1 MGRLMGI
8 FEWVG
13 REQQRINSK
22 MRLSLVSSVLVAS
35 MVQAAP
41 GASSYGGPAK
51 QIASPPS
58 IQCRTEYVTLW
69 DTEYQEREEQVCKTV
84 YEKQCST
91 RTQRLCQPTT
101 RQECTTEYANECS
114 TIYKNVCVQK
124 YRTEYEPYTE
134 SECTTEY
141 KQDCQFEWRGYGND
155 KVWAPIEGT
164 CQNVPYDECKQVAY
178 QECKDVPEQKCVSVP
193 RQVCVT
199 VPDQVCTSEPLTEC
213 QDVPRQQ
220 CHSEHKRFPIR
231 VSRQEPKKVCDTPA
245 AGHTVVAAPIHAAPV
260 HAAPAQEVVVPAAP
274 SVHDL
279 LHYATPAVPDQVV
292 IAAKDKLQTTVDSD
306 RIVFG

>member
-1 MGRLMGI
+1 MGRYCSVPQGSNI
-8 FEWVG
+8 VG
-13 REQQRINSK
+13 HK
-22 MRLSLVSSVLVAS
+22 MILSLVSSVLFAS
-35 MVQAAP
+35 LALGAP
-41 GASSYGGPAK
+41 GASNYGGAAVVGPAK
-51 QIASPPS
+51 QIASPS

-69 DTEYQEREEQVCKTV
+69 DTEYQEKEEQICETV
-84 YEKQCST
+84 YEKKCST

-101 RQECTTEYANECS
+101 RQECHTEYEQQCK

-141 KQDCQFEWRGYGND
+141 KQDCQFEWRGHGNE

-164 CQNVPYDECKQVAY
+164 CQNVPYDECKEVAKTHAKQVAY

-193 RQVCVT
+193 KQVCIT

-213 QDVPRQQ
+213 QDVPRQA
-220 CHSEHKRFPIR
+220 CHSEHKRFPVR
-231 VSRQEPKKVCDTPA
+231 VSRQAPKKVCNEVHAPQ
-245 AGHTVVAAPIHAAPV
+245 VAAAQAV
-260 HAAPAQEVVVPAAP
+260 HQPAP
-274 SVHDL
+274 SVQDL
-279 LHYATPAVPDQVV
+279 LNYGVPAVPTQVLPE
-292 IAAKDKLQTTVDSD
+292 IILARDKQKLQNAANDD

>member
-1 MGRLMGI
+1 MGRLLQI

-13 REQQRINSK
+13 REQQRLNSK

-164 CQNVPYDECKQVAY
+164 CQNVPYDECKEVAKTHAKQVAY

-231 VSRQEPKKVCDTPA
+231 VSRQEPKKVCDE
-245 AGHTVVAAPIHAAPV
+245 APV
-260 HAAPAQEVVVPAAP
+260 HAPLAVPVHHQQP
-274 SVHDL
+274 SVQDL
-279 LHYATPAVPDQVV
+279 LSYGVPAVPAQ
-292 IAAKDKLQTTVDSD
+292 AAPEIILARDKQKLQNAANDD
-306 RIVFG
+306 RIVFA

>member
-1 MGRLMGI
+1 MG

-84 YEKQCST
+84 YEKECS
-91 RTQRLCQPTT
+91 
-101 RQECTTEYANECS
+101 TEYANECS

-134 SECTTEY
+134 SERTTEY

-164 CQNVPYDECKQVAY
+164 CQNVPYDECKEVAKTHAKQVAY
-178 QECKDVPEQKCVSVP
+178 QECNDVPEQKCVSVP

-231 VSRQEPKKVCDTPA
+231 VSRQEPKKVCDE
-245 AGHTVVAAPIHAAPV
+245 APV
-260 HAAPAQEVVVPAAP
+260 HAPLAVPVHHQQP
-274 SVHDL
+274 SVQDL
-279 LHYATPAVPDQVV
+279 LSYGVPAVPAQ
-292 IAAKDKLQTTVDSD
+292 AAPEIILARDKQKLQNAANDD
-306 RIVFG
+306 RIVFA

>member
-1 MGRLMGI
+1 MGI

-13 REQQRINSK
+13 REQQRLNSK

-51 QIASPPS
+51 QIASPQS

-114 TIYKNVCVQK
+114 T
-124 YRTEYEPYTE
+124 
-134 SECTTEY
+134 EY
-141 KQDCQFEWRGYGND
+141 KQDCQFEWRCYGND

-164 CQNVPYDECKQVAY
+164 CQNVPYDECKEVAKTHAKQVAY

-231 VSRQEPKKVCDTPA
+231 VSRQEPKKVCDETPV
-245 AGHTVVAAPIHAAPV
+245 HAPLAAPV
-260 HAAPAQEVVVPAAP
+260 HHQQP
-274 SVHDL
+274 SVQDL
-279 LHYATPAVPDQVV
+279 LSYGVPAVPAQ
-292 IAAKDKLQTTVDSD
+292 AAPEIILARDKQKLQNAANDD
-306 RIVFG
+306 RIVFA

>member
-1 MGRLMGI
+1 MG

-13 REQQRINSK
+13 REQQRLNSK
-22 MRLSLVSSVLVAS
+22 MRLSLVASVLVAS
-35 MVQAAP
+35 MAQAAP

-164 CQNVPYDECKQVAY
+164 Y
-178 QECKDVPEQKCVSVP
+178 QKCKDVPEQKCVSVP

-231 VSRQEPKKVCDTPA
+231 VSRQEPKKVCDE
-245 AGHTVVAAPIHAAPV
+245 APV
-260 HAAPAQEVVVPAAP
+260 HAPLAVPVHHQQP
-274 SVHDL
+274 SVQDL
-279 LHYATPAVPDQVV
+279 LSYGVPAVPAQ
-292 IAAKDKLQTTVDSD
+292 AAPEIILARDKQKLQNAANDD
-306 RIVFG
+306 RIVFA

>member
-1 MGRLMGI
+1 MGRLLQI
-8 FEWVG
+8 FERVG
-13 REQQRINSK
+13 REQQRLNSK
-22 MRLSLVSSVLVAS
+22 MRLSLVVSSVLVAS

-51 QIASPPS
+51 QIAPPPS

-84 YEKQCST
+84 YEKQ
-91 RTQRLCQPTT
+91 
-101 RQECTTEYANECS
+101 CS

-155 KVWAPIEGT
+155 KGWAPIEGT
-164 CQNVPYDECKQVAY
+164 CQNVPYDECKEVAKTHAKQVAY

-220 CHSEHKRFPIR
+220 CHSEHKRFSIR
-231 VSRQEPKKVCDTPA
+231 VSRQEPKKVCDE
-245 AGHTVVAAPIHAAPV
+245 APV
-260 HAAPAQEVVVPAAP
+260 HAPLAVPVHHQQP
-274 SVHDL
+274 SVQDL
-279 LHYATPAVPDQVV
+279 LSYGVPAVPAQ
-292 IAAKDKLQTTVDSD
+292 AAPEIILARDKQKLQNAANDD
-306 RIVFG
+306 RIVFA

>member
-1 MGRLMGI
+1 MG
-8 FEWVG
+8 
-13 REQQRINSK
+13 NSK

-51 QIASPPS
+51 QIASPQS

-69 DTEYQEREEQVCKTV
+69 DTEYQEREEQVCKTE
-84 YEKQCST
+84 YEKQCT
-91 RTQRLCQPTT
+91 QRIQRLCQPTT
-101 RQECTTEYANECS
+101 RQECTTEYANQCS

-164 CQNVPYDECKQVAY
+164 CQNVPY

-231 VSRQEPKKVCDTPA
+231 VSRQEPKKVCDE
-245 AGHTVVAAPIHAAPV
+245 APV
-260 HAAPAQEVVVPAAP
+260 HAPLAVPVHHQQP
-274 SVHDL
+274 SVQDL
-279 LHYATPAVPDQVV
+279 LSYGVPAVPAQ
-292 IAAKDKLQTTVDSD
+292 AAPEIILARDKQKLQNAANDD
-306 RIVFG
+306 RIVFA